1 MEKQNLSLWGSHE
14 PPPSF
19 VTSSPGFKPRRVHS
33 AKNIRD
39 MLNMTPPLG
48 GFDLLPSFQWNKK
61 EAPLVPFS
69 VARNDDLWN
78 IDEQDIKTISRNFNP
93 ALFFSITPT
102 EAGLRGPSHATQLPL
117 QPQRWGWP
125 LFFGKLAHQLIL
137 LNPLIS
143 ETPTHLLAM
152 RIERNRRREA
162 DRGHGR
168 GRRDAANE
176 RRIRAGLNLDA
187 ENKEDMKDEKE
198 ILQDEKELYDEGLPH
213 YYYPAKNER
222 ELAEFASKFPYCRW
236 RAQYN
241 PIDKYPLSPHFVGL
255 YHNICETLGLAPD
268 IHSEAFSANS
278 FYYPFFS
285 DRAMNA
291 AVTLRLS
298 CDGIFLAK
306 RDGTLFSFG
315 ASTLFHTGGLSVH
328 SQILDHT
335 IFLTQQDPLRQY
347 SPSITEKHQAGIKQL
362 TEYLIAQSSR
372 VARSE
377 KMMTMARGRF
387 AWACQELGLD
397 KTEYRTEYDSIMQT
411 VATHNDFRY
420 VPMMYVNDIVAKMK
434 QSANTR
440 TLGLIL
446 ERLNRLGAL
455 DAYLATLIDDPL
467 EYPKIS
473 TLLNSILQTD
483 FYTLQVGAE
492 AFDICAEHLNSKKI
506 TYQVKMDSIIMD
518 RLGNCT
524 ERLAFKCIGPTLPEY
539 EPQVSRTCP
548 HNSINALQTRFICD
562 YKEMKVSLQ
571 HEQASSELLA
581 KALATMMATNGLPF
595 EMMSY
600 VDTIESMD
608 WPAALKKSAYEL
620 LPEIEG
626 QEASFFDTKTRA
638 FAKWEELKNKTS
650 INTRL
655 IQGFSLGFSLI
666 TARLVKSVYR
676 ALKPVLS
683 QADAPIALGS
693 MMTNEQIGRWQKDSN
708 FKGLYTFDA
717 DGDTYDATTR
727 LPAVLMVY
735 EIYKQLVGGDPAFG
749 IHCLTK
755 SLRIRGSLFAHGVKY
770 QLPISAFDA
779 GWAPMASGRADTT
792 LTNSLLRIREGL
804 FYLQQ
809 AGLAGKVLA
818 SGDDLRIA
826 SDQPFPVSKL
836 GFFGA
841 MLGRVEK
848 VESNSTENG
857 VFLRKLFYPIGNDL
871 VPGVLP
877 GRILPRLGWIS
888 AKVKASK
895 RLGVLKGDCIGRLTC
910 DAHVP
915 IVREACLRLL
925 SLLSDK
931 KAIHTAQ
938 SRRIH
943 TICEKQHMWDE
954 ETLVFMA
961 SAYDCSTEDIL
972 DCIEEVS
979 NMELNHEYRH
989 PLFRKMFLAD
999 TTTSDGSRQGLV
1011 ASAGHAVFD
1020 RSNVTALLAST
1031 TRPNTLWASIGQSLW
1046 AAATE
1051 EGLKWAIAVVA
1062 FLLCPTAIAIPIA
1075 LIAPAIMALIESN
1088 TIYGIHVVDF
1098 FSRFAAHS
1106 GMMVANLFLPGLGVC
1121 IHALHNL
1128 LAHFNAPVLFF
1139 VQLSTNLKILQVRA
1153 RSVANLTLEFR
1164 HWIANTERLNQ
1175 EQVEDLDFLHDP
1187 TADILGI
1194 AETVSGGSWAF
1205 ARLPFVP
1212 YHRYGQRDV
1221 GLARVNA
1228 LTRFFTVGASQVTA
1242 AASLQMPAHNWS
1254 FLLGSSQNSNLTSA
1268 SSHGLVSQLLR
1279 RTTNEPARVDAAQSK
1294 PGAPRTVGIPPT
1306 TQSEVSSAPRLRVPS
1321 LASADSMGAL
1331 QARPSLAKAPLG
1343 SHESR
1348 AWEITR
1354 CTTTPSTTE
1363 LQESPVLGAAP
1374 TASALS
1380 TVNFSQMSKAA
1391 STSNN
1396 SSTAFNQ
1403 EIPAP
1408 FPGSAKSRWPSKS
1421 TVSKDSFSSST
1432 PLLPTRSTQPI
1443 QRWERASWQLS
1454 TTRLDH
1460 HSPANL
1466 KWNNMSSVALDDQAP
1481 TSFIQ
1486 SNANPKRPPSNNS
1499 MSELV
1504 NFPRGRSPSF
1514 MTSVP
1519 SISQPSE
1526 CRLPPRS
1533 GNSGL
1538 RTTSNSSNPG
1548 SRRKPNAQS
1557 PTTRVYTPPPT
1568 RRYSRRSYQSKAT
1581 LKRKLRR
1588 MRSHFQQARQANSYL
1603 PFIWPA
1609 TPTGRRVG
1617 STPSSSR
1624 EPTWPP

>member
-1 MEKQNLSLWGSHE
+1 M
-14 PPPSF
+14 
-19 VTSSPGFKPRRVHS
+19 T
-33 AKNIRD
+33 
-39 MLNMTPPLG
+39 NMTPPLG
-48 GFDLLPSFQWNKK
+48 GFDLLLSFQWNKK
-61 EAPLVPFS
+61 GAPLVPFS
-69 VARNDDLWN
+69 EAKNDEPWN
-78 IDEQDIKTISRNFNP
+78 FDEQDYNNISRNFNP
-93 ALFFSITPT
+93 AVFFSITPIQ
-102 EAGLRGPSHATQLPL
+102 AGLRDPSHATELCEQST
-117 QPQRWGWP
+117 RWGWP
-125 LFFGKLAHQLIL
+125 GFIRNMAHHLTL

-152 RIERNRRREA
+152 RIERDRRREA

-168 GRRDAANE
+168 GRRDAANG
-176 RRIRAGLNLDA
+176 RRIRNGLIQDA
-187 ENKEDMKDEKE
+187 ENKEDVKDEKE
-198 ILQDEKELYDEGLPH
+198 IDQEAQQLYDEGLPH

-268 IHSEAFSANS
+268 IHSEAFRANS

-291 AVTLRLS
+291 PVTLMLS

-315 ASTLFHTGGLSVH
+315 ASTLFYTGGLSVH
-328 SQILDHT
+328 SQIHDHT
-335 IFLTQQDPLRQY
+335 VFLDQRDPSRQY
-347 SPSITEKHQAGIKQL
+347 SPSHTEKHQAGIKQL

-411 VATHNDFRY
+411 VATHNDFQY
-420 VPMMYVNDIVAKMK
+420 VPMMYVNDVVAKMK

-473 TLLNSILQTD
+473 SLLNSILQTD

-518 RLGNCT
+518 RLGQCNAKV
-524 ERLAFKCIGPTLPEY
+524 AFKCIGPTLPEY

-562 YKEMKVSLQ
+562 YKEMNVSIQ
-571 HEQASSELLA
+571 HEQQSSELLA
-581 KALATMMATNGLPF
+581 KTLATMMAANGLPF
-595 EMMSY
+595 EMMTY
-600 VDTIESMD
+600 VETIESMD

-666 TARLVKSVYR
+666 TARLIKSVYR
-676 ALKPVLS
+676 TLKPVLS

-735 EIYKQLVGGDPAFG
+735 EIYKQLVGGDPSFG
-749 IHCLTK
+749 VHCLTK

-804 FYLQQ
+804 FYLNQ

-836 GFFGA
+836 GLFGA

-857 VFLRKLFYPIGNDL
+857 VFLRKLFYPIGNEL

-925 SLLSDK
+925 FLLSDK

-943 TICEKQHMWDE
+943 TICERQHMWDE

-972 DCIEEVS
+972 NCIEEVS

-989 PLFRKMFLAD
+989 PLFKKMFLAD

-1031 TRPNTLWASIGQSLW
+1031 SRPTTLWASIGQSLW

-1062 FLLCPTAIAIPIA
+1062 LLLCPTAIAIPIA
-1075 LIAPAIMALIESN
+1075 LVAPAIMALLESN
-1088 TIYGIHVVDF
+1088 TIYGIHVIDF
-1098 FSRFAAHS
+1098 ISRFVAHS
-1106 GMMVANLFLPGLGVC
+1106 GMMVANLLLPGLGVG

-1164 HWIANTERLNQ
+1164 QWIATTEKLNQ
-1175 EQVEDLDFLHDP
+1175 NQVEDLDFLHDP

-1194 AETVSGGSWAF
+1194 AETISGGSWAF

-1228 LTRFFTVGASQVTA
+1228 LTSFFTVGASQVTA
-1242 AASLQMPAHNWS
+1242 AASLQMPAHPWS
-1254 FLLGSSQNSNLTSA
+1254 FVLCSPSNSNLTLA

-1279 RTTNEPARVDAAQSK
+1279 RTTNEQARADAAQSK
-1294 PGAPRTVGIPPT
+1294 LGAPRTVGIPPT
-1306 TQSEVSSAPRLRVPS
+1306 TTQSEVSSAPRSRVPS
-1321 LASADSMGAL
+1321 LASAGSMEAL
-1331 QARPSLAKAPLG
+1331 QARPSLAKAPRG
-1343 SHESR
+1343 SPESR

-1363 LQESPVLGAAP
+1363 PLEYPLLEGAP
-1374 TASALS
+1374 TVSALS
-1380 TVNFSQMSKAA
+1380 TANFSLMSKAA
-1391 STSNN
+1391 LTSNN

-1403 EIPAP
+1403 ETPAP
-1408 FPGSAKSRWPSKS
+1408 FHGSAKSRSPSKS
-1421 TVSKDSFSSST
+1421 TALKGSSSSST
-1432 PLLPTRSTQPI
+1432 PHLPTHLIRPTP
-1443 QRWERASWQLS
+1443 RWVRASWRLS

-1460 HSPANL
+1460 HSPGNL
-1466 KWNNMSSVALDDQAP
+1466 RWNSMSSAAP
-1481 TSFIQ
+1481 GGLAQISSTLL
-1486 SNANPKRPPSNNS
+1486 NANPRKLPSNN
-1499 MSELV
+1499 
-1504 NFPRGRSPSF
+1504 F
-1514 MTSVP
+1514 TSGLAIYP
-1519 SISQPSE
+1519 PGKSHNSTTLAPFISQQSE
-1526 CRLPPRS
+1526 CKLSPPL
-1533 GNSGL
+1533 GNFGS
-1538 RTTSNSSNPG
+1538 RTTSNFSNLG
-1548 SRRKPNAQS
+1548 SRPKPNVGS
-1557 PTTRVYTPPPT
+1557 PTMKGFTPPPT
-1568 RRYSRRSYQSKAT
+1568 RRYSRRSYPSRAT

-1588 MRSHFQQARQANSYL
+1588 MRSRSLQARQANFFS

-1609 TPTGRRVG
+1609 TPIGRRAG
-1617 STPSSSR
+1617 LTHSSSQD
-1624 EPTWPP
+1624 PIWPP